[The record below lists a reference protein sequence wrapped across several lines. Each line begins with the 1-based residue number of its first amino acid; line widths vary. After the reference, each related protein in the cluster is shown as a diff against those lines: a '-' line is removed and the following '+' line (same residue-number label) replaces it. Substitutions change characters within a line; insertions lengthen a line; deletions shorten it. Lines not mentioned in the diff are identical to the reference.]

1 MGVLK
6 QMSQWLLSACV
17 DGSPAVV
24 ERLLRTDCDAACSID
39 VPAPDGTTPLL
50 ATIMWGH
57 FDALCVLLEVG
68 ADANMPFDGTR
79 WSPLHAAAV
88 QESPKMCQILL
99 ERGADPMLE
108 DEHQR
113 RPVDYASAAS
123 EEVWSHFEERGCER
137 SSKEEL
143 VAKSI
148 IKKVPQEE
156 RAEMAHSSKVAVD
169 SKPSAVDSKP
179 SAVESKPSAVESKP
193 TSSPV
198 ALQVRNKREGEVRS
212 AALEHYSRP
221 GSSYAKYN
229 KGTGAMPPP
238 PPTRAGRPLAHGQ
251 HTRTVRGQSR
261 GTGGM
266 EVVGRKQSGEVN
278 IMTLA

>member
-1 MGVLK
+1 MG
-6 QMSQWLLSACV
+6 
-17 DGSPAVV
+17 
-24 ERLLRTDCDAACSID
+24 E
-39 VPAPDGTTPLL
+39 
-50 ATIMWGH
+50 
-57 FDALCVLLEVG
+57 FG

-169 SKPSAVDSKP
+169 SKP
-179 SAVESKPSAVESKP
+179 

-278 IMTLA
+278 IMPLA

>member
-1 MGVLK
+1 MGK
-6 QMSQWLLSACV
+6 QMSQSLLSACG

-57 FDALCVLLEVG
+57 FDALCVLLEFG

-156 RAEMAHSSKVAVD
+156 RAEMAHSSKVAVTRSPLLWTRNPLLWNLNPRQWNLNLHPHLWH
-169 SKPSAVDSKP
+169 SKSETKERVKFDQPHWSTTRDQGRRMQS
-179 SAVESKPSAVESKP
+179 
-193 TSSPV
+193 T
-198 ALQVRNKREGEVRS
+198 
-212 AALEHYSRP
+212 
-221 GSSYAKYN
+221 
-229 KGTGAMPPP
+229 
-238 PPTRAGRPLAHGQ
+238 TRAQVLCHHRHQLGPD
-251 HTRTVRGQSR
+251 VP
-261 GTGGM
+261 
-266 EVVGRKQSGEVN
+266 
-278 IMTLA
+278 